1 MTNHRPSGDGVL
13 PVRRGLVETPFG
25 RHLRPFSLAEDW
37 MPWAGYVSARR
48 FETVEAEYF
57 AIRNQATLFDIS
69 PMHKYAITGKDALAV
84 VNRLVTRNAAKMGNN
99 RVGYSVWCDED
110 GFVIDDGTLFRFS
123 ENSFRLC
130 SQEPQYSW
138 LHDIAWGFDV
148 SIEDQS
154 EAIAGLALQG
164 PTSFSVLHAA
174 GFEGVE
180 KLKPFGIV
188 ELSPGLTISRTGFTG
203 DLGYELWVDADKAD
217 ALWERLWPAGR
228 NFGLR
233 PIGYEALNM
242 ARIEAGFIAAGVD
255 FQPIHHAQ
263 RPSRGRTPF
272 ELGLDW
278 LVSFDK
284 GYFNGRRA
292 LTAARQRGPRT
303 MLVALEIEGHKPAQD
318 AFVYHGRK
326 KEAGHVTSALWSPT
340 CKRNLAL
347 AELRA
352 PYGISVTDDL
362 WVEIYHPKEGKW
374 EKVMAQAKI
383 IERPFFKN
391 DRRSATPPGRF

>member
-1 MTNHRPSGDGVL
+1 MTLHRPNLKDGL
-13 PVRRGLVETPFG
+13 PVRRGLVETPFD
-25 RHLRPFSLAEDW
+25 RHLRPFSIAEDW
-37 MPWAGYVSARR
+37 MPWAGFVSARR

-57 AIRNQATLFDIS
+57 AIRNQATVFDIS

-84 VNRLVTRNAAKMGNN
+84 VNRLVTRNVAKMGNN

-110 GFVIDDGTLFRFS
+110 GHVIDDGTLFRFS
-123 ENSFRLC
+123 ETSFRLC

-148 SIEDQS
+148 DIEDQS
-154 EAIAGLALQG
+154 HSIAGLALQG
-164 PTSFSVLHAA
+164 PTSFAVLEAA
-174 GFEGVE
+174 GFKGVDA
-180 KLKPFGIV
+180 LKPFGIMQV
-188 ELSPGLTISRTGFTG
+188 ESGLTLSRTGFTG
-203 DLGYELWVDADKAD
+203 DLGYELWVDVDKVD
-217 ALWERLWPAGR
+217 ALWDRLWPAGR
-228 NFGLR
+228 HYGLR
-233 PIGYEALNM
+233 AIGYEALNM

-255 FQPIHHAQ
+255 FQSIHHAQ
-263 RPSRGRTPF
+263 RPTRGRTPF

-284 GYFNGRRA
+284 GHFNGRRA
-292 LTAARQRGPRT
+292 LLRAKAQGPRT

-318 AFVYHGRK
+318 AFVYYRKK
-326 KEAGHVTSALWSPT
+326 KEAGHITSALWSPT

-352 PYGISVTDDL
+352 PYGVSVTDEL

-374 EKVMAQAKI
+374 EKVMAKAKI
-383 IERPFFKN
+383 VDRPFFKN
-391 DRRSATPPGRF
+391 GRRTATPPGRF

>member
-1 MTNHRPSGDGVL
+1 MTTHRPNLKGEL
-13 PVRRGLVETPFG
+13 PVRRGLVETPFDK
-25 RHLRPFSLAEDW
+25 HLRPFSLAQDW
-37 MPWAGYVSARR
+37 MPWAGFLSARR

-57 AIRNQATLFDIS
+57 AIRNQSTLFDIS

-84 VNRLVTRNAAKMGNN
+84 VNRLVTRDASKLRDN

-123 ENSFRLC
+123 EASFRLC
-130 SQEPQYSW
+130 CQEPQFSW

-148 SIEDQS
+148 EIEDQS
-154 EAIAGLALQG
+154 DAIAGLALQG
-164 PTSFSVLHAA
+164 PTSYAVLETA
-174 GFEGVE
+174 GFKGVDQ
-180 KLKPFGIV
+180 LKPFGV
-188 ELSPGLTISRTGFTG
+188 MELEPGLSISRTGFTG

-217 ALWERLWPAGR
+217 SLWERLWPAGR
-228 NFGLR
+228 NHGLR
-233 PIGYEALNM
+233 PIGNDALNM
-242 ARIEAGFIAAGVD
+242 ARIEAGFIAARVD

-284 GYFNGRRA
+284 GHFNGRRA
-292 LTAARQRGPRT
+292 LLDAKKRGPRSV
-303 MLVALEIEGHKPAQD
+303 LVALEIEGHKPAQD
-318 AFVYHGRK
+318 AFVYHRK
-326 KEAGHVTSALWSPT
+326 RKEVGHVASALWSPT

-352 PYGISVTDDL
+352 PFGVTETADL

-374 EKVMAQAKI
+374 EKVMAEARI
-383 IERPFFKN
+383 VDRPFFKN
-391 DRRSATPPGRF
+391 DRRTATPPGRF